1 MANWQATVNENELQD
16 SNPTPVTIEGQSI
29 VLCKVNGEVS
39 AFANTCPHAGL
50 PLDGGHVSDDGVITC
65 PFHGYTYSVCSGK
78 NTTFE
83 TDPQL
88 QTFPVRITDGKVE
101 VQVEA

>member
-16 SNPTPVTIEGQSI
+16 ENPTPVTIEGQSI
-29 VLCKVNGEVS
+29 VLCKVNGEIA

-50 PLDGGHVSDDGVITC
+50 PLDGGHVSSDGVITC
-65 PFHGYTYSVCSGK
+65 PFHGYTYHVCTGK

-88 QTFPVRITDGKVE
+88 KTFPTRISQGIVE
-101 VQVEA
+101 VQVEE